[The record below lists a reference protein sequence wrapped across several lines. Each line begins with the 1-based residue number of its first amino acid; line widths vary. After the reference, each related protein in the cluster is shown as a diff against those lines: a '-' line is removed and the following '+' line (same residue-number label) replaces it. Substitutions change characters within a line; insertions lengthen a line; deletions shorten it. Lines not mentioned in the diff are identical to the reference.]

1 MFERVINGILHED
14 VSSVLAKKYN
24 VDASK
29 ARELMRN
36 MDLSSYID
44 IKDAIDAEDTE
55 RVKGLLSKFLNTEA
69 NAFTAA
75 RQGTEQLQGTG
86 DEQDAITDISGLGT
100 GSMVSVGGGDSK
112 IQDVSRLGSVT
123 NMTTDGGQHIS
134 VSDQPMV
141 PQTPVTN
148 QNDAM
153 AEIERIKQLA
163 GISDDEAME
172 EEIGS
177 PTPMTCK
184 AMSRDGS
191 TTPNQIIKR
200 HKKHKK
206 PGPKTG
212 SKNDKM

>member
-1 MFERVINGILHED
+1 MFERIINGMLRED

-29 ARELMRN
+29 ARELMRK

-44 IKDAIDAEDTE
+44 IKDAMDKDDTNKVRE
-55 RVKGLLSKFLNTEA
+55 LLSQYLNTEA
-69 NAFTAA
+69 NSYTVA
-75 RQGTEQLQGTG
+75 RQDTEQMQGMDNG
-86 DEQDAITDISGLGT
+86 ENPVTDLSGLGT
-100 GSMVSVGGGDSK
+100 GSVVSVGGGDSK
-112 IQDVSRLGSVT
+112 INDVSKLGSTT
-123 NMTTDGGQHIS
+123 NMSTDSGQHIS
-134 VSDQPMV
+134 VSDQPIV
-141 PQTPVTN
+141 PQAPLTN
-148 QNDAM
+148 QDDAM

-163 GISDDEAME
+163 GIPDDVAVE

-212 SKNDKM
+212 SKHD